1 MFFSKN
7 DYFDYDKEY
16 LKVMNKIYNLGYYFF
31 KSEEDAH
38 DLLQEVYLIG
48 QKKHKTLMEKNFFS
62 TWIYRI
68 AQNKAIDWIKKK
80 SKETF
85 IDEKIEIAEKE
96 QQEDIYF
103 TEQDIEGLKKQL
115 VNLPDKYRIPL
126 ILFYMEKKSYDEIS
140 HLLNIK
146 MENLKVTLYRA
157 KKLLKQRLENIQEQ
171 L

>member
-31 KSEEDAH
+31 KNEEDAQ

>member
-16 LKVMNKIYNLGYYFF
+16 LKVMDKIYNLGYYLF
-31 KSEEDAH
+31 SNQEDAQ

-48 QKKHKTLMEKNFFS
+48 QSKYKSLKEKDFFS

-68 AQNKAIDWIKKK
+68 AQNKAIDWLRKKNRQT
-80 SKETF
+80 S
-85 IDEKIEIAEKE
+85 IDQNEKINTIAEKE
-96 QQEDIYF
+96 TEEDIYF
-103 TEQDIEGLKKQL
+103 SEKDIKEMKQEL
-115 VNLPDKYRIPL
+115 LNLSDHYRIPL

-146 MENLKVTLYRA
+146 LENVKINLYRA
-157 KKLLKQRLENIQEQ
+157 KKELKKRLEQ
-171 L
+171 